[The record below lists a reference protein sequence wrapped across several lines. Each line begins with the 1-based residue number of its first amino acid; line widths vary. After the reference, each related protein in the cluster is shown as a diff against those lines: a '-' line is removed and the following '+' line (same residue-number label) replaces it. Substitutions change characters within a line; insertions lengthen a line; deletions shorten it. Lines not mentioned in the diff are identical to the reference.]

1 MDYRVFGDKI
11 ALRLDPGEELL
22 DRISEVCRRQG
33 VRFGSITGI
42 GAANHVT
49 IGFYNLEK
57 QEYSEKDLDFPME
70 ITSILG
76 DVSRKDGEVYLHVH
90 INVSDEEGRP
100 FGGHLK
106 KCMISVTGEIVITC
120 IDGEV
125 GRKADPATGINVLS
139 F

>member
-57 QEYSEKDLDFPME
+57 QEYSEKDLDSPME

-90 INVSDEEGRP
+90 INVSDEEGRT